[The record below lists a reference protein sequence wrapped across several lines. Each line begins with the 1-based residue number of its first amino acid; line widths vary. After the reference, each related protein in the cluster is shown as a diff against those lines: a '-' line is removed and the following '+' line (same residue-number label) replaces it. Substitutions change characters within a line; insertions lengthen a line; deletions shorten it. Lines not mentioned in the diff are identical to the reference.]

1 MAHRPREDRRTLP
14 AARVRANELWRIPKP
29 FLVDAQND
37 ATLIAIRAQATAGLD
52 IVTDGEIRL
61 WLWPLAYWALSKG
74 LSGSQNGHSV
84 NLEIPSDVSYR
95 LGVRRECVRQD
106 LDRDLTTERRVRRP
120 IHARCLDG
128 HAALEPQTD
137 RNSDAMMV
145 DAVFKGLAQFHLL
158 NTCIYQGFRAEQA
171 DREEARSVKFF
182 VCNNQQWCESHP
194 LRQPVSLCLSKCC
207 QRTSRNC

>member
-95 LGVRRECVRQD
+95 LGVRRECVRQ
-106 LDRDLTTERRVRRP
+106 
-120 IHARCLDG
+120 ALDG
-128 HAALEPQTD
+128 SSIAAL
-137 RNSDAMMV
+137 V
-145 DAVFKGLAQFHLL
+145 V
-158 NTCIYQGFRAEQA
+158 AE
-171 DREEARSVKFF
+171 RARSH
-182 VCNNQQWCESHP
+182 SA
-194 LRQPVSLCLSKCC
+194 SL
-207 QRTSRNC
+207 QARRDGWRPA